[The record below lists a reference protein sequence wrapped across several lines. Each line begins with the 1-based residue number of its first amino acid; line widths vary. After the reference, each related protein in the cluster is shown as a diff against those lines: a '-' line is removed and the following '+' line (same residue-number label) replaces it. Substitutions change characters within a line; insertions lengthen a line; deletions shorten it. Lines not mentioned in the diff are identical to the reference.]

1 MLKSFPGF
9 LSKIFSVSLAC
20 LVIGVNIYFVFQYVV
35 GLNITAWYFITGII
49 VIAVLYLLLCL
60 YLIIDM
66 IINMGGDRLAAVP
79 IVQRLFAPPAHDY
92 NEMRD
97 P

>member
-1 MLKSFPGF
+1 LVLISG
-9 LSKIFSVSLAC
+9 LVSKIFSLSLAV

-49 VIAVLYLLLCL
+49 VVGVAYLLLCL
-60 YLIIDM
+60 YLIVDM
-66 IINMGGDRLAAVP
+66 IITMGGERLATFP
-79 IVQRLFAPPAHDY
+79 IVQSLFSPPVLNY